1 MKKGRPRLSA
11 EERARRV
18 AKRSEVGGWL
28 SRWRKAAG
36 LSQAQL
42 AAVEGV
48 TKQAVSAWER
58 GRVSVPE
65 RVLAMFCG

>member
-1 MKKGRPRLSA
+1 MTKGRPRLSA

-18 AKRSEVGGWL
+18 AKRKEAGAKL

-36 LSQAQL
+36 LSQAQI
-42 AAVEGV
+42 AAEAGV

-58 GRVSVPE
+58 GRVMVPA